1 MNPRNFFLKFISDL
15 RSQMKQMV
23 HQAKNLSRRVH
34 ETLKRVPIYLR
45 RHEPFKCGTC
55 FFERSGNLDVCNH
68 FTVELERAR
77 KNCLDHF
84 ENLSRD
90 LLELDLDMIRLAREM
105 AKVKP
110 TFWDFLEWEVLG
122 DKITF
127 LCPLVMTV
135 YFPIFA
141 FKLVGQGLSS
151 VKSLIFKSE
160 HEKQK

>member
-1 MNPRNFFLKFISDL
+1 
-15 RSQMKQMV
+15 MKKMV
-23 HQAKNLSRRVH
+23 HRAKSLSQRVH
-34 ETLKRVPIYLR
+34 ETLKQVPIYLR

-55 FFERSGNLDVCNH
+55 FFERSGNLDVCSH
-68 FTVELERAR
+68 FAVERERAR

-90 LLELDLDMIRLAREM
+90 LLELDLDMIMLAREM
-105 AKVKP
+105 VKVKP

-122 DKITF
+122 NNIVF
-127 LCPLVMTV
+127 FSPLVMTA

-141 FKLVGQGLSS
+141 FKLVAQGFSS
-151 VKSLIFKSE
+151 VKSLIFPSG

>member
-1 MNPRNFFLKFISDL
+1 
-15 RSQMKQMV
+15 MKEIV
-23 HQAKNLSRRVH
+23 HRAKNLSRGVH

-45 RHEPFKCGTC
+45 RHEPFKCGSC

-68 FTVELERAR
+68 FAVERERAR

-84 ENLSRD
+84 ENISRD

-105 AKVKP
+105 SKVKP

-122 DKITF
+122 GKIVF
-127 LCPLVMTV
+127 LGPLVMTA

-141 FKLVGQGLSS
+141 FKLVAQGLSS
-151 VKSLIFKSE
+151 VKSLIFSSY